1 MKEAQTNFE
10 LYEPA
15 SPEALIP
22 DSWVEPWMLVALGV
36 LILITALYFLL
47 RKKKSAPSDPLAARK
62 AAYKEALASLEQI
75 QADTSREAAV
85 QSSLVLRKYLSLAA
99 QDPALFETHEEFI
112 SRRNSLGVLT
122 DDARLATESSF
133 ARLAALKYAR
143 EVDDTAPLEIVKD
156 SRNLLETLNQG
167 FRA

>member
-15 SPEALIP
+15 SPEALVP
-22 DSWVEPWMLVALGV
+22 DSWVEPWMLVAVGV
-36 LILITALYFLL
+36 LILLTVLYFIL
-47 RKKKSAPSDPLAARK
+47 RKKKDAPSDPLAARK
-62 AAYKEALASLEQI
+62 AAYKEALTSFEQI

-85 QSSLVLRKYLSLAA
+85 QSSLILRKYLSLAA

-112 SRRNSLGVLT
+112 SRRDSLGVLT
-122 DDARLATESSF
+122 DAARLATESSF

-143 EVDDTAPLEIVKD
+143 EVDAAAPSEIVAD
-156 SRNLLETLNQG
+156 SGNLLETLNQG